1 MLCKDN
7 VYLFSHVTD
16 VPFGTLSM
24 FLSVAGRCSSCN
36 AQIVHLS
43 CLYRWSYL
51 MTFACQPL
59 VWWFVGKGLEM
70 NVLCAW
76 NLMFVSCHWCP
87 FLVPSNLL
95 GHCRKMLEHAVVFQ
109 LKATAN
115 DDAKQGIVDGLLS
128 LKESC
133 AQWVKTEAVGKFQ
146 SSSCLLFVSM
156 YTLPLLVTVIRTLL
170 SVN

>member
-1 MLCKDN
+1 
-7 VYLFSHVTD
+7 
-16 VPFGTLSM
+16 
-24 FLSVAGRCSSCN
+24 
-36 AQIVHLS
+36 
-43 CLYRWSYL
+43 
-51 MTFACQPL
+51 
-59 VWWFVGKGLEM
+59 
-70 NVLCAW
+70 
-76 NLMFVSCHWCP
+76 
-87 FLVPSNLL
+87 
-95 GHCRKMLEHAVVFQ
+95 MLEHAVVFQ

-170 SVN
+170 SVNFFTCSEANHVGGIYIQHVLEPLYFPNLSLQTPL